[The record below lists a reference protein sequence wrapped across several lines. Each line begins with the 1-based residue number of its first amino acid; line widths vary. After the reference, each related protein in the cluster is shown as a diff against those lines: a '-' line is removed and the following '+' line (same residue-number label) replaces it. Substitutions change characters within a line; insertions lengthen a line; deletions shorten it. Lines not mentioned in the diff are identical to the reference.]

1 MDADVGRG
9 GSEAQ
14 GVGTSAQMRAEGD
27 SDKAHKVWPGVAP
40 IKLAGG

>member
-14 GVGTSAQMRAEGD
+14 AQMRTKD
-27 SDKAHKVWPGVAP
+27 DTDKAHKVEPGVAP

>member
-14 GVGTSAQMRAEGD
+14 GVGTSAQVRAKED
-27 SDKAHKVWPGVAP
+27 SDKAHVVWPGVTP